1 MHILAI
7 STGPRN
13 DFYRR
18 KLCRLSCTLATATPT
33 KILLSGG
40 GQFLSLQNPY
50 AEIRKFLTGNA
61 PAHRFTPVFS
71 NKVEIGA
78 GQCPKGRVVLVTD
91 KHKTRFGAV

>member
-1 MHILAI
+1 VPFELYAGNSH
-7 STGPRN
+7 PN
-13 DFYRR
+13 QN
-18 KLCRLSCTLATATPT
+18 TAF
-33 KILLSGG
+33 GG

-78 GQCPKGRVVLVTD
+78 GQCPKGRVELVTD